1 MRQNLLI
8 LGGTSEAVALAKTVA
23 ALNIAATI
31 SLAGRVKQ
39 PRPQPVPMRVGGFGG
54 VAGLADWLRANAI
67 SHVVDATHPFAA
79 QISRNALA
87 ACQQAKVPLLTLTRP
102 PWAAMPG
109 DRWTHVAD
117 IPAAAAALR
126 QPALRIMLAIG
137 RMHLDQFAINPQH
150 FYLLRL
156 VDTPDAVLPLP
167 KAEVIIDRGPF
178 SEADDRDLLLKHE
191 IQLVVTKNAG
201 GDAAYSKIAAARSLG
216 LPVLMIDRPAM
227 PARSEVHDTGSVLN
241 WIAHPGTDLGV

>member
-1 MRQNLLI
+1 M
-8 LGGTSEAVALAKTVA
+8 AKTVA

-54 VAGLADWLRANAI
+54 AAGLADWLRANAI

-102 PWAAMPG
+102 RWAAMPG

-227 PARSEVHDTGSVLN
+227 PARPEVHDTGSVLN